1 MTVFEVCIVIL
12 GLVLIGVSFFF
23 TEKVTSKGK
32 NEQMPNS
39 LKGLDEDHLLAIQNT
54 VEENLEKISEAT
66 IVKTEN
72 NLNKV
77 TNEKIMAI
85 SDYSEQILEK
95 IEQNHMEV
103 VFLYNM
109 LNEKENAMKEN
120 YCKAAEGYIKA
131 ENQTTNSDSINS
143 ESDNQLYSNN
153 STVIDNKDTKQVRDI
168 QGINDEEA
176 DMLINNMNYSYHE
189 QEFTEEDKQN
199 NNQEIMKLYAKG
211 KSITEIAKT
220 LDLGKGEVSF
230 VLNLY
235 KQN

>member
-1 MTVFEVCIVIL
+1 MTVFEVCMLIL

-32 NEQMPNS
+32 KEEATNS
-39 LKGLDEDHLLAIQNT
+39 IKGLDEEHLLVIQNT

-72 NLNKV
+72 DLNKV

-85 SDYSEQILEK
+85 SEYSEQILEK
-95 IEQNHMEV
+95 IEQNHTEV

-120 YCKAAEGYIKA
+120 YCKKEIKTKDSESKSNDL
-131 ENQTTNSDSINS
+131 ENQTDT
-143 ESDNQLYSNN
+143 NN
-153 STVIDNKDTKQVRDI
+153 STVIDSKVTEPEREI

-176 DMLINNMNYSYHE
+176 AMLVNNTNYSYNE
-189 QEFTEEDKQN
+189 QEFTDEDKQN
-199 NNQEIMKLYAKG
+199 NNQEIMRLYAQG

>member
-1 MTVFEVCIVIL
+1 MTVFEVCMLIL

-32 NEQMPNS
+32 KEEATNAII
-39 LKGLDEDHLLAIQNT
+39 GLDEEHLLVIQNT

-72 NLNKV
+72 DLNKV

-85 SDYSEQILEK
+85 SEYSEQILEK

-120 YCKAAEGYIKA
+120 YCKKENKTEYTESKSKDL
-131 ENQTTNSDSINS
+131 ENQTDT
-143 ESDNQLYSNN
+143 NN
-153 STVIDNKDTKQVRDI
+153 STVIDSKVTEPERYI

-176 DMLINNMNYSYHE
+176 AMLVNNTNYSYIE
-189 QEFTEEDKQN
+189 QEFTDEDNQN
-199 NNQEIMKLYAKG
+199 NNQEIMKLYAQG

-230 VLNLY
+230 VINLNM
-235 KQN
+235 QN

>member
-1 MTVFEVCIVIL
+1 MTVFEVCMLIL

-32 NEQMPNS
+32 KEEVTNS
-39 LKGLDEDHLLAIQNT
+39 IIGLDEEHLLVIQNT
-54 VEENLEKISEAT
+54 LEENLEKISEAT

-72 NLNKV
+72 DLNKV

-85 SDYSEQILEK
+85 SEYSEQILEK

-120 YCKAAEGYIKA
+120 YCKKENKTKDSESKSNDL
-131 ENQTTNSDSINS
+131 ENQTDT
-143 ESDNQLYSNN
+143 NN
-153 STVIDNKDTKQVRDI
+153 STVIDSKVTEPEREI

-176 DMLINNMNYSYHE
+176 AMLVNNTNYSYNE
-189 QEFTEEDKQN
+189 QEFTDEDKQN
-199 NNQEIMKLYAKG
+199 NNQEIMKLYTQG